1 MLCSCCNKL
10 VKTNYIRILP
20 VRGPCIPQYV
30 ADEIVIS
37 NPCASSLLI
46 DDLNHEHIDDIFGEF
61 SMSAVKAEKQRFS
74 IVEKKDSNA
83 VENFRF

>member
-1 MLCSCCNKL
+1 MKR
-10 VKTNYIRILP
+10 NYVRILT
-20 VRGPCIPQYV
+20 VKDNVHQIPQYV
-30 ADEIVIS
+30 INDTIMS

-46 DDLNHEHIDDIFGEF
+46 DDLNHEHIDEVFGEF
-61 SMSAVKAEKQRFS
+61 SVSAVKAEKQRFS